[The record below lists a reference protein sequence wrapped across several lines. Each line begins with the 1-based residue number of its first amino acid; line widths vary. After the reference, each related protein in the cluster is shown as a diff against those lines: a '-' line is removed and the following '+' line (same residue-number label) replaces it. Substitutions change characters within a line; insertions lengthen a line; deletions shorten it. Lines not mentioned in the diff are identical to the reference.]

1 MDKCRAMSINTCFP
15 FIIAG
20 ILFSPSDIS
29 RHTDKVSRA
38 PRETNEVDLLT
49 GPWREVPVVI
59 LISAL
64 NVHRIFKCYDLRG
77 TKEQCFM
84 SFVPLPL
91 NCSGCISFFLIA
103 HYLKSYMNPFE
114 GIRCVY
120 EHMFCWTRMT
130 VKKEIRQKDWKG
142 GLKMEIESAIQILQV
157 LCCDFKYLLWKVQAL
172 LYWHLFLDSGEHYIG
187 IYSGILNAVLERT
200 PLLPCAF

>member
-1 MDKCRAMSINTCFP
+1 MSINTCFP

-20 ILFSPSDIS
+20 ILFSHSGIS
-29 RHTDKVSRA
+29 RRTDKVSRA
-38 PRETNEVDLLT
+38 PRETDEVDLLT
-49 GPWREVPVVI
+49 DPWREVPVVI

-64 NVHRIFKCYDLRG
+64 NVHRTIKCYDLRG

-91 NCSGCISFFLIA
+91 NCSACISFFLIA
-103 HYLKSYMNPFE
+103 HYLKSCMNPFE

-130 VKKEIRQKDWKG
+130 VKKEIREK
-142 GLKMEIESAIQILQV
+142 GLKGWTENGNWICHTNSASSVLQ
-157 LCCDFKYLLWKVQAL
+157 F
-172 LYWHLFLDSGEHYIG
+172 
-187 IYSGILNAVLERT
+187 
-200 PLLPCAF
+200 